1 MWSWDKTELKYLYMS
16 CDLKKKTNVLHTFQF
31 KIGKGLEQLCVN
43 QTEDNFMSKYPR
55 ASCHLH
61 KRYHTQTPKWN

>member
-1 MWSWDKTELKYLYMS
+1 MWSWHKTELKYLYMS

-55 ASCHLH
+55 A
-61 KRYHTQTPKWN
+61 